1 MKVNTIRI
9 TIVIMLCL
17 APVLSSFGTSAT
29 VERMATV
36 PLTPVPIAIT
46 GLVENPL
53 NLTYA
58 QLASFPLL
66 SETAELQCIGAGQ
79 GDQNLSVVYNWTG
92 IPLLCLLSEAR
103 VMSGANFVV
112 FNAVD
117 GYSSSITLEEAM
129 DPHTIL
135 ALEANGTELD
145 MLTGFGSGWSRI
157 VLPGRWGYKWVYWV
171 DDIAVVGS
179 LGSPYDPGLRPNC
192 TIPATSP
199 PVQTMN
205 VTKWFTG
212 DQTEYPIQV
221 LSNSS
226 MGGFSF
232 VSDVVLTFY
241 LSATVAGGEFFYL
254 TFPQSLLT
262 PPYTVS
268 SNLGPIDCVQTFR
281 DQNVFVYVTC
291 FTGGGQNTIEVS
303 GSYTWEV
310 LQFMGPYGSSS
321 GAEYYNV
328 WLAGHPVHLISEYP

>member
-1 MKVNTIRI
+1 LAQAEGVATI
-9 TIVIMLCL
+9 
-17 APVLSSFGTSAT
+17 
-29 VERMATV
+29 
-36 PLTPVPIAIT
+36 PLTPVPIAVS

-53 NLTYA
+53 NFTYA

-66 SETAELQCIGAGQ
+66 SEVAELECIGLGF
-79 GDQNLSVVYNWTG
+79 GDPNLSVVYNWTG
-92 IPLLCLLSEAR
+92 VPLFYLLSEAG

-171 DDIAVVGS
+171 DDIDLVGS
-179 LGSPYDPGLRPNC
+179 LGSSYDPGLRPNC
-192 TIPATSP
+192 TMPATSP

-205 VTKWFTG
+205 VTKCFSG
-212 DQTEYPIQV
+212 DQTDYPIQV

-226 MGGFSF
+226 MGSFSF

-241 LSATVAGGEFFYL
+241 LSGTEASCEFFYL
-254 TFPQSLLT
+254 TFPQNLLT

-268 SNLGPIDCVQTFR
+268 SNLGPIGCVQTFG
-281 DQNVFVYVTC
+281 DQNVFIYVTC
-291 FTGGGQNTIEVS
+291 FTGGGQNTIEVR
-303 GSYTWEV
+303 GSYTWN
-310 LQFMGPYGSSS
+310 LLRRMGPYYSSFA
-321 GAEYYNV
+321 AEYYNV
-328 WLAGHPVHLISEYP
+328 WLTGHPVHLISDYL